1 MQSLTFSEANAKIRA
16 LQTVPSLQ
24 PYLEKKRKVYSFDL
38 LSGWSCPAA
47 NDCLA
52 KVILTNGKRSVQDG
66 DENKYRCFSASQ
78 EAQYTSTYMMRK
90 RNFDTLRQLSSSEM
104 IDTIGAAL
112 PPNAGIIRAH
122 VAGDFFNP
130 AYFDAWCQ
138 LARLHPDRL
147 IYAYTKSLPYWI
159 AKRSQLPENLILT
172 ASYGG
177 RHDSLIRSARL
188 RSVRVVF
195 TPSQAGR
202 LEIDHDDSHAADPT
216 RRRQSFA
223 LLLHGVQ
230 PKGTQAA
237 AAVKALNGLGSYHR
251 N

>member
-1 MQSLTFSEANAKIRA
+1 MQSLTFSEANAKIRT

-24 PYLEKKRKVYSFDL
+24 PYLENRRKVYSFDL

-47 NDCLA
+47 KNCLA
-52 KVILTNGKRSVQDG
+52 KVILTNDKRSVQDG
-66 DENKYRCFSASQ
+66 VDTMYRCFSASQ
-78 EAQYTSTYMMRK
+78 EAQYTSTYRMRK
-90 RNFDTLRQLSSSEM
+90 QNFDTLRQLSSSEM
-104 IDTIGAAL
+104 IDTLGAAL
-112 PPNAGIIRAH
+112 PTNAGIIRAH

-147 IYAYTKSLPYWI
+147 MYAYTKSLNFWVSGRARVPD
-159 AKRSQLPENLILT
+159 NLILT

-188 RSVRVVF
+188 RSVRVIF
-195 TPSQAGR
+195 NTSQAGR

-216 RRRQSFA
+216 RRRRSFA

-237 AAVKALNGLGSYHR
+237 AAVKALNGLGSYRR